1 MKIQKL
7 IDRSKQPFEEDPK
20 KLPCLHSNEPYVRM
34 HATPRLVLQPIWEN
48 PAGSVGEGS
57 LYQEYIAL
65 NPGYNAIFLRQE
77 VARRLYDAA
86 DSLPSYLQIVLR
98 AGHRPLAV
106 QRNVLNGAVEQYL
119 SKNGPASSEDALQ
132 YARIFVDDPAIKI
145 PSHVCGSAVDVE
157 LFNSDTG
164 RLLDCGV
171 PINTESE
178 RSHIGTK
185 GIDTLQHENR
195 MHLLTAMLQAGFAP
209 KYSEWWHFSYGDRVW
224 AYFYGEPQF
233 LYDIQEPIL

>member
-1 MKIQKL
+1 MPLYTLPIVTSGNPLEQSMKIQKL

-34 HATPRLVLQPIWEN
+34 Q
-48 PAGSVGEGS
+48 
-57 LYQEYIAL
+57 YIAL